1 MADAHDI
8 QSWLNGDLLRSKRF
22 KEQYPLIGLIVGL
35 VFLYILT
42 GYQAVKQQHRLS
54 DTKKEMLDA
63 KFRYMTISA
72 QLTNATRQSQVLE
85 ALRENGSNLKENTVP
100 PVKIKNEE
108 LRINV
113 RRAKK
118 YGMALRSDLYVHC
131 AGFCGGVGQ
140 DHLYPGRRTKRMV
153 EGGGEASA
161 DSPSYSCHTR

>member
-22 KEQYPLIGLIVGL
+22 REQYPLIGLIVGL

-100 PVKIKNEE
+100 PVKIK
-108 LRINV
+108 
-113 RRAKK
+113 
-118 YGMALRSDLYVHC
+118 D
-131 AGFCGGVGQ
+131 
-140 DHLYPGRRTKRMV
+140 
-153 EGGGEASA
+153 
-161 DSPSYSCHTR
+161 